1 MQRTR
6 NMATRI
12 SDLLE
17 RISATAGDRVTV
29 RDILDIFGER
39 AFGGLMFV
47 FAAPL
52 ILPMPPGLSAILGAP
67 LVFITAQLM
76 IGLPRLWLPKAMASQ
91 GMGRAEFIGFMAKI
105 LPRLQRMERVLRP
118 RMTWLFVPVAERLI
132 GLVAFVLAIIVFLPI
147 PLGNM
152 APSLAI
158 AALGLGIVEKDG
170 LLALIGWLTAVAS
183 LLVLAFVSKAIW
195 AGTVAFFQVLL
206 APFQ

>member
-1 MQRTR
+1 MTSQ
-6 NMATRI
+6 I
-12 SDLLE
+12 SNLLE
-17 RISATAGDRVTV
+17 QLSAGEGERITV
-29 RDILDIFGER
+29 RDLLNLFGER

-67 LVFITAQLM
+67 LVFIAAQLM
-76 IGLPRLWLPKAMASQ
+76 IGLPRLWLPRAMTKQS
-91 GMGRAEFIGFMAKI
+91 MGRAEFIGFIAKI
-105 LPRLQRMERVLRP
+105 LPRLRQMERLLRP

-152 APSLAI
+152 FPSLAI
-158 AALGLGIVEKDG
+158 AALGLGLVEKDG

-195 AGTVAFFQVLL
+195 AATVVFFQVLL
-206 APFQ
+206 APFGLG